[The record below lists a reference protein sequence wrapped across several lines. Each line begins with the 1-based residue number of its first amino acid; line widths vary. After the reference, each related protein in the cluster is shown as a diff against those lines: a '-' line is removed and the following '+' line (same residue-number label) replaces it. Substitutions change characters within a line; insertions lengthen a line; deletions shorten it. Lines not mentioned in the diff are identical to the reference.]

1 MLVLFS
7 GVGQQRGR
15 KMTPADLAGRKS
27 VSIGLLRIGLIV
39 PHLGQIGIVT
49 YYCLLY
55 LDQSNN
61 PIL

>member
-7 GVGQQRGR
+7 SVGQQRGSN
-15 KMTPADLAGRKS
+15 MTPVNLAGRES
-27 VSIGLLRIGLIV
+27 VLIGLLRIGLIV

-49 YYCLLY
+49 QDCLLH